1 MMPHRVTSQAVAER
15 AGVSRSA
22 VSRVFTPGASV
33 APKTAAKVRKI
44 AAEMGYRPN
53 ILARGLLTG
62 RSRMIGLVVAYLDN
76 QFYPGALEKLSSA
89 LEAQGYHVLIFM
101 AAQTAENVEEVAEDI
116 LDYQIDGL
124 ILASV
129 ALSSNLAQRCRARG
143 VPVVLFNRHQSDGEL
158 SVTSDNHAGGRL
170 AARHLIARGAR
181 KIAHIAGW
189 ESASTQADREAGLM
203 SELAAAG
210 LHLHARAVG
219 DFRPETAR
227 TAARQM
233 FATQDPP
240 DSVFVSN
247 DYMAFP
253 VMDVLRFEMGLRIPD
268 DVAVIGF
275 DDVPVASWPSYDL
288 TTIRQDSAA
297 MVDATVQSLLA
308 SINGAPPKPSLI
320 PVTLIQRSSA

>member
-1 MMPHRVTSQAVAER
+1 MPDRVTSQAVAER

-33 APKTAAKVRKI
+33 APKTAAKVRRV
-44 AAEMGYRPN
+44 ADELGYRPN

-76 QFYPGALEKLSSA
+76 QFYPGALEKLSA
-89 LEAQGYHVLIFM
+89 AREAQGYHVLIFM
-101 AAQTAENVEEVAEDI
+101 AAQTADNVEEVAEDI

-129 ALSSNLAQRCRARG
+129 ALSSSLAARCRARG

-158 SVTSDNHAGGRL
+158 SVTSDNYAGGRL

-181 KIAHIAGW
+181 RIAHIAGW
-189 ESASTQADREAGLM
+189 ESASTQADREAGLLA
-203 SELAAAG
+203 ELTAAG
-210 LHLHARAVG
+210 LPLQTRAVG

-227 TAARQM
+227 AAARRM
-233 FATQDPP
+233 FATDDRP
-240 DSVFVSN
+240 DGVFVSN

-253 VMDVLRFEMGLRIPD
+253 GMDVIRHEMGLRIPD

-288 TTIRQDSAA
+288 TTIRQDSTA
-297 MVDATVQSLLA
+297 MVKATVQSLLA
-308 SINGAPPKPSLI
+308 SIDGVPPKPSLI
-320 PVTLIQRSSA
+320 PVELVKRSSA

>member
-1 MMPHRVTSQAVAER
+1 MPSRVTSRAVAEK

-33 APKTAAKVRKI
+33 APKTAEKVRKI
-44 AAEMGYRPN
+44 AAELGYRPN

-76 QFYPGALEKLSSA
+76 QFYPGALEKLSAA
-89 LEAQGYHVLIFM
+89 LEDQGYHVLIFM
-101 AAQTAENVEEVAEDI
+101 AAQTADNIEEVAEDI

-129 ALSSNLAQRCRARG
+129 ALSSPLAQRCRARG
-143 VPVVLFNRHQSDGEL
+143 VPVMLFNRHQGDDQL
-158 SVTSDNHAGGRL
+158 SVTSDNEAGGRM

-181 KIAHIAGW
+181 KIGHIAGW
-189 ESASTQADREAGLM
+189 EGASTQADREAGFL
-203 SELAAAG
+203 SELHAAG
-210 LHLHARAVG
+210 LTLHAREVG
-219 DFRPETAR
+219 DFHPERAR
-227 TAARQM
+227 DAARRI
-233 FATQDPP
+233 FAGP
-240 DSVFVSN
+240 DRPDAVFVAN

-253 VMDVLRFEMGLRIPD
+253 VMDVIRFEMGLRIPE

-288 TTIRQDSAA
+288 TTIRQDSTA
-297 MVDATVQSLLA
+297 MVRATVDGLL
-308 SINGAPPKPSLI
+308 SSMDGARPRASLI
-320 PVTLIQRSSA
+320 PVELIKRSSA